1 MTEYRVDLQRYEYT
15 APAEGVRI
23 LRKFIIRTDGR
34 PMSTAKRRPIFVPI
48 TCCGRSRCQAGNHTV
63 EFRFRAPHYAALTAV
78 TRACSL
84 LLLAGLVAAVSVAAV
99 RKRKQTENS

>member
-1 MTEYRVDLQRYEYT
+1 METSSDATGSSATISSGLT
-15 APAEGVRI
+15 AM
-23 LRKFIIRTDGR
+23 LRAMAM
-34 PMSTAKRRPIFVPI
+34 P
-48 TCCGRSRCQAGNHTV
+48 AGNHTD

-84 LLLAGLVAAVSVAAV
+84 LHLAGLVAAVSVAAV